1 MIELEGVGFRY
12 PDGGQILQGLSFS
25 LTSEER
31 VVLLGANGC
40 GKSSL
45 LKLIDGLL
53 FPTAGEIRFEGEALS
68 PSRLRQRDF
77 GLRFRRDVGMVFQSP
92 EAMLFNAT
100 VAEEIAYGPERLG
113 MPDPKD
119 VAKRWAARLQLEK
132 HLETPPYRLSGGE
145 KQRVQLARVLAQ
157 LDLQGALPEE
167 QATRWLFLDEPT
179 SALDLRHQHA
189 VLDLVKKLLP
199 GPTGPGVVMVLHDL
213 NLALQYADQVV
224 LLKEG
229 TVAARGEPAATLT
242 PARVGEVYGVQAEA
256 LCSAQTCRPLIH
268 VLQATHD

>member
-12 PDGGQILQGLSFS
+12 PDGGQILQGLSFE

-119 VAKRWAARLQLEK
+119 VAKGWAARLQLEK

-145 KQRVQLARVLAQ
+145 KQRLALACVLACQ
-157 LDLQGALPEE
+157 PKLLL
-167 QATRWLFLDEPT
+167 LDEPT
-179 SALDLRHQHA
+179 ANLDPRATGWLVDFLLDQQGLTTLVTTQNLSLAAELGIRALILGEDGRLLYDGPLDQALQDTDLLWRA
-189 VLDLVKKLLP
+189 
-199 GPTGPGVVMVLHDL
+199 
-213 NLALQYADQVV
+213 NLAHAHRHVHAD
-224 LLKEG
+224 G
-229 TVAARGEPAATLT
+229 TEHR
-242 PARVGEVYGVQAEA
+242 
-256 LCSAQTCRPLIH
+256 H
-268 VLQATHD
+268 VHAHGDWG

>member
-1 MIELEGVGFRY
+1 MIETRNLSLIRQGRRLLDRVSLRMEPGRLHV
-12 PDGGQILQGLSFS
+12 ILGPN
-25 LTSEER
+25 
-31 VVLLGANGC
+31 GA
-40 GKSSL
+40 GKSTLLRVLTGSL
-45 LKLIDGLL
+45 EADEGSVHLDGRPIRAYASEDLARRRGVLSQDTALAFDFRVEEVVMLGRIPHLSGWETAADAEACQRAMKQVDLL
-53 FPTAGEIRFEGEALS
+53 PFADRS
-68 PSRLRQRDF
+68 YHS
-77 GLRFRRDVGMVFQSP
+77 
-92 EAMLFNAT
+92 
-100 VAEEIAYGPERLG
+100 
-113 MPDPKD
+113 
-119 VAKRWAARLQLEK
+119 
-132 HLETPPYRLSGGE
+132 LSGGE

-189 VLDLVKKLLP
+189 VLDLVKQLLP

-229 TVAARGEPAATLT
+229 TVAAEGEPAATLT

-256 LCSAQTCRPLIH
+256 LCSAQTHRPLIH